1 MSRFKDLVEETG
13 TSAPAADP
21 VPMPGTEGPQDGLGL
36 MVISDELNERDKF
49 RRMVWPNSIS
59 LNDAGVWP
67 AQPLPLI
74 ELPSDENAIIGINRS
89 MVFNNEKGLPIL
101 LQRPENF
108 QLGEAHHFCHPEGA
122 NPETGKSIHPIT
134 ELDPTEDILK
144 WVLENEMPPV
154 SAPEGVE
161 LVWYTRFIRQP
172 SGNQETSPA
181 IKVLYKTSIPGGDK
195 KLPALTVALPR
206 RLNNEDEVSFT
217 LATYDNRRKNDK
229 ITLAVENLHFTFT
242 VTSGGNEDLRF
253 TLTGL
258 QLASLRGRKKWTV
271 QWTVQD
277 VVENKAAKGWSETTE
292 VHPEYAAVFPALWV
306 YNGVVN
312 DGSRIRSAIGV
323 GAVHPS
329 GLVLRLRANDLDF
342 DTNDVVR
349 IGYVIMGADGS
360 ELPYVRLDEVTIRDT
375 EINYHVP
382 FASAAQVLKDHI
394 GDRIRFFYNVFRDN
408 TAFGTSRRLFLDIS
422 TASALDLLKPTSADV
437 LGDLLYLNPQR
448 TEVSFTVPFVAG
460 LENAHVELWMNNGDE
475 DYPSSTQRFTGTGSL
490 EIKLPQAQF
499 EGNEQRRVAVRYR
512 VVKDGQDQGS
522 SGSLEF
528 TVMPVLGLDTSDM
541 ILSGLSVKRPGR
553 PRSGEH
559 SIGNTATRQARGGQG
574 TYTYHSGNTQ
584 VASVTEHGLVVGE
597 GNGSTTITV
606 SDAAGVTVT
615 YKVVVSN
622 IWKVEQLPGT
632 YNIYQYRV
640 WLSSNTGTGARTVM
654 TREHWHDLRRVYTRP
669 FDNNLPWVGWES
681 VNGFI
686 TWDWWQQSFAYPNQP
701 PFNFNWTQY
710 WTNMQLEKE
719 KGNPLFNR
727 TAPVMVVAPLNAAP

>member
-13 TSAPAADP
+13 TAAPAADP
-21 VPMPGTEGPQDGLGL
+21 VPRQGTEGPQDGLGL

-74 ELPSDENAIIGINRS
+74 ELPKDENAIIGINRS
-89 MVFNNEKGLPIL
+89 MVFNNEGGLPIL
-101 LQRPENF
+101 LQRPGNF

-154 SAPEGVE
+154 TAPEGVE

-172 SGNQETSPA
+172 SGNPETSPA

-217 LATYDNRRKNDK
+217 IATYDNRRKNDK
-229 ITLAVENLHFTFT
+229 ITLAIENLHFTFT
-242 VTSGGNEDLRF
+242 VTSSGNEDLRF

-277 VVENKAAKGWSETTE
+277 VVENKAGWSDTTE
-292 VHPEYAAVFPALWV
+292 VHPEYAAVFPELWV

-312 DGSRIRSAIGV
+312 DASRIRTAIGV

-329 GLVLRLRANDLDF
+329 GLILRLRANDLDF

-349 IGYVIMGADGS
+349 IGYVIMRADGS
-360 ELPYVRLDEVTIRDT
+360 ELTYARIDEVTIRDT

-394 GDRIRFFYNVFRDN
+394 GDRVRFFYNVFRDN

-422 TASALDLLKPTSADV
+422 TASALDLLRPTSADV
-437 LGDLLYLNPQR
+437 LGDLLYLNPQS

-460 LENAHVELWMNNGDE
+460 LENAHVELWMNNGDKDSE
-475 DYPSSTQRFTGTGSL
+475 PFPGQFTGPGNI

-499 EGNEQRRVAVRYR
+499 EGHEWRKVGVRYR
-512 VVKDGQDQGS
+512 VRIDGQDRGS

-528 TVMPVLGLDTSDM
+528 TVMPILGIDTSDM

-553 PRSGEH
+553 RTTGEH
-559 SIGNTATRQARGGQG
+559 SLGNTGTRRARGGQG
-574 TYTYHSGNTQ
+574 NYRYTSDNPS
-584 VASVTEHGLVVGE
+584 AAKVTADGLVVGE
-597 GNGSTTITV
+597 GNGSANITV
-606 SDAAGVTVT
+606 EDAAGAKVT

-622 IWKVEQLPGT
+622 IWQVEQLPGVF
-632 YNIYQYRV
+632 NIYQYRN
-640 WLSSNTGTGARTVM
+640 WLYNNHGNNARTVM
-654 TREHWHDLRRVYTRP
+654 TVDHWHDLRRVYIDP
-669 FDNNLPWVGWES
+669 FDTNLPWVGWQE
-681 VNGFI
+681 VRGFI
-686 TWDWWQQSFAYPNQP
+686 SWHWWQQSFAYPNQL

-710 WTNMQLEKE
+710 WTNMNLENE
-719 KGNPLFNR
+719 KGHALFNR

>member
-13 TSAPAADP
+13 TPAPAADP
-21 VPMPGTEGPQDGLGL
+21 VPRPGTEGPQDGLGL

-74 ELPSDENAIIGINRS
+74 ELPNDENAIIGINRS

-101 LQRPENF
+101 LQRPENL

-154 SAPEGVE
+154 PAPEGVE

-195 KLPALTVALPR
+195 QLPALKVALPR

-217 LATYDNRRKNDK
+217 IATYDNRRKNDK

-242 VTSGGNEDLRF
+242 VTSGGTEDLRF

-292 VHPEYAAVFPALWV
+292 VYPEYAAVFPELWV

-312 DGSRIRSAIGV
+312 DASRIRTAIGV

-349 IGYVIMGADGS
+349 IGYVIMRADGT
-360 ELPYVRLDEVTIRDT
+360 ELPYARLDEVTIRDT

-394 GDRIRFFYNVFRDN
+394 GDRVRFFYNVFRDN
-408 TAFGTSRRLFLDIS
+408 TAFGTSRRLFLNIS
-422 TASALDLLKPTSADV
+422 TASAFDLLKPTSADV

-460 LENAHVELWMNNGDE
+460 LENAHVELWMNNGDK
-475 DYPSSTQRFTGTGSL
+475 DSPSFPGQFGATGNI
-490 EIKLPQAQF
+490 EIKLPEEQF
-499 EGNEQRRVAVRYR
+499 RGNEWRRVTVRYR
-512 VVKDGQDQGS
+512 VINEGQELGRS
-522 SGSLEF
+522 APLEF
-528 TVMPVLGLDTSDM
+528 TVMPALGLATSEM
-541 ILSGLSVKRPGR
+541 ILSGLSVKLPGR
-553 PRSGEH
+553 PRSGKE
-559 SIGNTATRQARGGQG
+559 SLGNTETRQARGGSG
-574 TYTYHSGNTQ
+574 HYSYESGNTK
-584 VASVTEHGLVVGE
+584 VAKVDGNGLVVGE

-606 SDAAGVTVT
+606 RDTVTTVAVT

-622 IWKVEQLPGT
+622 IWKVEQLPGVF
-632 YNIYQYRV
+632 NIYQYRD
-640 WLSSNTGTGARTVM
+640 WLSNNHGNKARTVM
-654 TREHWHDLRRVYTRP
+654 TRDHWYDLARVYTHP
-669 FDNNLPWVGWES
+669 FGNNLPWVGWES
-681 VNGFI
+681 VRGFI
-686 TWDWWQQSFAYPNQP
+686 TWHWWQQSFAHPNQP
-701 PFNFNWTQY
+701 PYNFNWTQY
-710 WTNMQLEKE
+710 WTNMHLEKE
-719 KGNPLFNR
+719 KGLALFNR
-727 TAPVMVVAPLNAAP
+727 TAPVLVVAPLDA